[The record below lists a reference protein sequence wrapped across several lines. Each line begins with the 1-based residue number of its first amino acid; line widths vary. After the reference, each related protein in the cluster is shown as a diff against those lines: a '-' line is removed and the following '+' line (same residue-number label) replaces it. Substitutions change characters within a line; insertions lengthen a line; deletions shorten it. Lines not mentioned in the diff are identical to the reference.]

1 MQGSLLFLPI
11 AADWWTRHST
21 LIVGIT
27 GIVVSG
33 LVGPSVA
40 AAWIAQ
46 REKRRDHF
54 ALVDSRRVDLR
65 EVIDDSAKLLGGAVP
80 RVRQLVA
87 AEEKGEE
94 LPAGPADLLSELVPL
109 GQRLQLRLP
118 RNHEVVRFY
127 DDACAGLRDLAKE
140 RSSQERFEEAAK
152 KFEAQREVFLNAG
165 RKAIQ
170 APITT
175 EAEI

>member
-1 MQGSLLFLPI
+1 MQASLLHLPV

-21 LIVGIT
+21 LIVGVA

-40 AAWIAQ
+40 AAWVSH
-46 REKRRDHF
+46 RENRRDHF
-54 ALVDSRRVDLR
+54 SLIDSRRIDLR
-65 EVIDDSAKLLGGAVP
+65 AVIDDSAKLLGGAVP

-87 AEEKGEE
+87 AEEKGEP
-94 LPAGPADLLSELVPL
+94 LPPGPADLLGELVPL

-118 RNHEVVRFY
+118 RDHEVVQFY
-127 DDACAGLRDLAKE
+127 EDACAGLRALAKE
-140 RSSQERFEEAAK
+140 RTSQERFEEAAK

-165 RKAIQ
+165 RKTLQ
-170 APITT
+170 GPISTKV
-175 EAEI
+175 EI